1 MFHSHGPL
9 FYNLNSNNNN
19 NNNNNN
25 NISKNNFIRVTF
37 LKYLAV
43 LLIMGTEYNYY
54 NIIM

>member
-37 LKYLAV
+37 LKDLAV